1 MTMNPEGVTHDHAAV
16 AAVFR
21 ALADPARLTL
31 LHCLADGEARVVDL
45 TACVGL
51 AQSTT
56 SAHLAVLRDAG
67 LVAAR
72 AEGRATLY
80 RLTTRA
86 TLALL
91 VRAEE
96 LLDEGLGVVVHDHTE
111 DAGAHDDASHRP
123 HGVGRPGRRRTA
135 AER

>member
-1 MTMNPEGVTHDHAAV
+1 MAMNDRHHSRHDHAAV

-21 ALADPARLTL
+21 ALSDPARLTL
-31 LHCLADGEARVVDL
+31 LHCLADGEARVTDL
-45 TACVGL
+45 TACVAL

-56 SAHLAVLRDAG
+56 SAHLAVLREAG

-72 AEGRATLY
+72 AEGPATYY

-91 VRAEE
+91 TRAEE
-96 LLDEGLGVVVHDHTE
+96 LLAEGLGVVVHDH
-111 DAGAHDDASHRP
+111 DDDVPTHQP
-123 HGVGRPGRRRTA
+123 HRRRVEATS
-135 AER
+135 